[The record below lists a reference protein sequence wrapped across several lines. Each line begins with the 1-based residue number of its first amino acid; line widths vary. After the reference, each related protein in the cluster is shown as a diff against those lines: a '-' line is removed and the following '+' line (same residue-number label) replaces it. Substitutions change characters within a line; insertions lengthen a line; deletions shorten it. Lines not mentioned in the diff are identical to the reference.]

1 MEYYFVLFQLSNF
14 LAIYVQCF
22 SMDEQ
27 RSKAVTEAFVRLYK
41 DGLIYRLVFHNLESS
56 VICMWYLWF
65 YIDTVLYFVSL
76 LCVMLE
82 FSHLD

>member
-65 YIDTVLYFVSL
+65 YIDKVLYFVSL